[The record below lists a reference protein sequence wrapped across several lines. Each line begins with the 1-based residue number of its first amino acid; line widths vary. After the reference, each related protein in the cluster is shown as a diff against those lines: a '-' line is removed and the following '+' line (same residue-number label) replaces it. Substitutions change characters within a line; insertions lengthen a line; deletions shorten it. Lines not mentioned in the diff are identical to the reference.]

1 MVKGAGQWFKVV
13 VTIIFFLSMLKTNA
27 QTGGVIMSN
36 AGINGNNTED
46 LLKRLDKDVLSK
58 KPDLV
63 VLMIGTNDM
72 LNVRNMLTLKQ
83 YEENYQKLIKQIK
96 KKASLILMTIPP
108 VNSEYILQRQN
119 REIYAAASPSEK
131 VDAANVLIRRLVK
144 ENKCKL
150 IDLNEI
156 LQACGGSGVEKNSL
170 FQNEANWNIND
181 GVHPTVEGYRV
192 IGTAVFQAIN
202 YLFPGCSNI
211 VCFGDSITFGYKMNG
226 QGTVNGDSYPAVV
239 NRMINHPKY

>member
-1 MVKGAGQWFKVV
+1 MVGA
-13 VTIIFFLSMLKTNA
+13 IA
-27 QTGGVIMSN
+27 QTAAVTVSN

-46 LLKRLDKDVLSK
+46 LLKRLDKDVISK
-58 KPDLV
+58 NPDLV

-72 LNVRNMLTLKQ
+72 LNVRNMLSLEQ
-83 YEENYQKLIKQIK
+83 YEANYQKLIGLIK
-96 KKASLILMTIPP
+96 KKAPVILMTIPP

-131 VDAANVLIRRLVK
+131 VDAANAIIRRLAK
-144 ENKCKL
+144 KNKCKL
-150 IDLNEI
+150 IDLYEI
-156 LQACGGSGVEKNSL
+156 LQACGGSSIDKNSL

-192 IGTAVFQAIN
+192 IGTAVFQAVN
-202 YLFPGCSNI
+202 YLFPDCSGI
-211 VCFGDSITFGYKMNG
+211 VCFGDSITFGYKMTG
-226 QGTVNGDSYPAVV
+226 QGTVNGDSYPAVL